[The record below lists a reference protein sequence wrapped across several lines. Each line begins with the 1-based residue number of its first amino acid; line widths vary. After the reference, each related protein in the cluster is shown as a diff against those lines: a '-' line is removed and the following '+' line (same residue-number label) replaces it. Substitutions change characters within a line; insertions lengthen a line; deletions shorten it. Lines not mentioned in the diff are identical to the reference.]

1 MCINLVEPPAWLQV
15 LQYPSLFATTG
26 TGLGF
31 TLKRWQWAN
40 EKAKNTDVSCR
51 AQPGATVLLSTP
63 SVVQIW
69 NYGVRQSMYSLP
81 IPLAGHCVVVLF
93 NRRVVFLGGGEVALS
108 AHCLL
113 MQRSQ

>member
-51 AQPGATVLLSTP
+51 AQPGAGTT
-63 SVVQIW
+63 
-69 NYGVRQSMYSLP
+69 
-81 IPLAGHCVVVLF
+81 
-93 NRRVVFLGGGEVALS
+93 
-108 AHCLL
+108 
-113 MQRSQ
+113 

>member
-1 MCINLVEPPAWLQV
+1 MTGGREGSNILASNEVKWVHNIIKYNVERPAWLQV

-51 AQPGATVLLSTP
+51 AQSGAWT
-63 SVVQIW
+63 
-69 NYGVRQSMYSLP
+69 Y
-81 IPLAGHCVVVLF
+81 
-93 NRRVVFLGGGEVALS
+93 
-108 AHCLL
+108 
-113 MQRSQ
+113 